1 MRKYFRSQSPGPGES
16 NMALLGIRLTWQ
28 PHRSRTRCMTAG
40 SWEEAKTR
48 PAYIIGWLGI
58 SSPPGLGSASSIAA
72 VRCALMPSR

>member
-1 MRKYFRSQSPGPGES
+1 MVKYFRSQSPAPGES

-40 SWEEAKTR
+40 SWGR
-48 PAYIIGWLGI
+48 RNPGGVHHRWLGI